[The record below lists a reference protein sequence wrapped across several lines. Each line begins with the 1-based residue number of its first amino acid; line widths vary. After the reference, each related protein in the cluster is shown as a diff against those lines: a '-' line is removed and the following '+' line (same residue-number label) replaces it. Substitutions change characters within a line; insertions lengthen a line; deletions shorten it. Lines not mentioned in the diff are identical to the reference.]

1 MNPRNN
7 NVNSQQDKKYISSTN
22 KTKTNPKI
30 NKNNNDTKTIKKTEI
45 KKDENNINNKN
56 SNQVTINQQNNKKDS
71 IMINN
76 ENKDEKNLKNN
87 NSNSANSIELNN
99 KNENKNENNLKN
111 NKSSIEQNNNNSS
124 IKINDDN
131 KIENEKKD
139 VTDLKQKFAEIK
151 EFYVKFKKGETYE
164 EYKNFSEKIV
174 KGLTEILKADT
185 PSSDFTLK
193 VCNFVDL
200 VHKQNNAVIWD
211 YVYEVENK
219 NILFLFLKELALKKL
234 VPTIDKIFMSGE
246 GHYPLVNYL
255 SCNYKKEFS
264 ELFDI
269 LPTNYQ
275 NDLRFRTISYS
286 EGDKDYACLLLGG
299 TCLMGF

>member
-1 MNPRNN
+1 MNPINN
-7 NVNSQQDKKYISSTN
+7 NVNSQPDKKYISSKN
-22 KTKTNPKI
+22 KNKTNPKI
-30 NKNNNDTKTIKKTEI
+30 NKNKNDTKTIIKTEI
-45 KKDENNINNKN
+45 KKDENNFKKKN
-56 SNQVTINQQNNKKDS
+56 SNQAATNQQNNKKAS

-76 ENKDEKNLKNN
+76 ENKNEKNLKNN

-99 KNENKNENNLKN
+99 KNQNKNENNLKDN
-111 NKSSIEQNNNNSS
+111 NSSIEQTNNNSS

-131 KIENEKKD
+131 KIKKEKNEAI
-139 VTDLKQKFAEIK
+139 DLKQKFAEIK
-151 EFYVKFKKGETYE
+151 EFYREIDKDHTYE
-164 EYKNFSEKIV
+164 EYKNFCEKIV
-174 KGLTEILKADT
+174 KGLSEILKDDSPA
-185 PSSDFTLK
+185 SDFTLK

-200 VHKQNNAVIWD
+200 IHKEAHDVIWN
-211 YVYEVENK
+211 YVDKVENK
-219 NILFLFLKELALKKL
+219 NILFSFLKELAMKKL

-246 GHYPLVNYL
+246 GHYPLVNRL

-269 LPTNYQ
+269 LPTYYQ